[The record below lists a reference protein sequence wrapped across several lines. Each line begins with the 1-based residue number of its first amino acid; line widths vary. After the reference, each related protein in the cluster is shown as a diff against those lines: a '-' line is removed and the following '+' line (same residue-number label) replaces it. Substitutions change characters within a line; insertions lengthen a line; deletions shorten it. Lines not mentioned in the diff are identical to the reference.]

1 MNKLNLDKDT
11 IPENY
16 VFIVDNITSAFAIA
30 TWAAGKT
37 ISCIYE
43 CKIIDWRKADYN
55 ALFDIILSDV
65 KKINRVSVEVPHPYF
80 MHSPNIFMTIWK
92 QKKFIK
98 NVRKI
103 FKLDKSKTYVSCS
116 TSSILI
122 SNKTRVDHVLID
134 EGMGS
139 IIARHRPKS
148 SFLKRTF
155 GGIIIPFRFAFD
167 APQITLSNDSHPAI
181 ELHLDYRNFRSK
193 AYETAIS
200 SLIEKTEESDCNVLV
215 LLMGP
220 GNNGSIHI
228 KEGEWEYD
236 KYLQFNIKVIKRFIE
251 ITKLSA
257 NTVFFL
263 KTHPSLG
270 KSPEIVAQLIK
281 FFAAKNIQSYGL
293 SSLIN
298 FEESSSLPAEGM
310 LKYCNFQYLLSA
322 DISSSVWN
330 VSHFK
335 EVACYVPLREIID
348 FVKAE
353 NSPHLSVYNFQER
366 LNKETGN
373 WVNFF

>member
-122 SNKTRVDHVLID
+122 S
-134 EGMGS
+134 
-139 IIARHRPKS
+139 KS
-148 SFLKRTF
+148 SCIR
-155 GGIIIPFRFAFD
+155 
-167 APQITLSNDSHPAI
+167 
-181 ELHLDYRNFRSK
+181 
-193 AYETAIS
+193 ETA
-200 SLIEKTEESDCNVLV
+200 LPPPPPT
-215 LLMGP
+215 P
-220 GNNGSIHI
+220 TT
-228 KEGEWEYD
+228 
-236 KYLQFNIKVIKRFIE
+236 FIFA
-251 ITKLSA
+251 LNSA
-257 NTVFFL
+257 
-263 KTHPSLG
+263 SAG
-270 KSPEIVAQLIK
+270 KSSIL
-281 FFAAKNIQSYGL
+281 GL
-293 SSLIN
+293 TAL
-298 FEESSSLPAEGM
+298 FLF
-310 LKYCNFQYLLSA
+310 L
-322 DISSSVWN
+322 
-330 VSHFK
+330 
-335 EVACYVPLREIID
+335 
-348 FVKAE
+348 
-353 NSPHLSVYNFQER
+353 
-366 LNKETGN
+366 
-373 WVNFF
+373 